1 MEQGQLR
8 AIKVSMKSHKPIDI
22 EELGRL
28 IAEAIPLVDGDPLRE
43 GLKDTP
49 KRYAKFFKEF
59 MEKTDFNFT
68 VFDSEGYDE
77 MIVQTDIPFYSMCE
91 HHMVPFFGHAT
102 IAYIPDKKIVGLS
115 KLARVLTHFSRSLQN
130 QERIT
135 KQVADFLDDQLA
147 PMGVGV
153 MLKARHL
160 CMEMRGVEKTG
171 TQTTTSFVK
180 GIIRND
186 VATRAEFLKYV
197 R

>member
-1 MEQGQLR
+1 
-8 AIKVSMKSHKPIDI
+8 MKSHKPIDI